1 MPLSAKSSKFLDTA
15 INAIVSAV
23 LVGIL
28 AWAAGYGR
36 MTKTIERLEKTQ
48 DEQLVPAVKEISS
61 VSAHLSDI
69 NDKQL
74 PWMQQK
80 AEASEKTLNS
90 LDGSVNVMRRKL
102 NDEVIPWINRFKKDG
117 PPIQSAQLEPLY
129 EKQRQLAAEVA
140 RVQETGDKRAVS
152 LQNQVAQAQESNGR
166 HVAALQEEMETLS
179 NTMWRVGES
188 VFKPELEQIVKNAMK
203 PIITEWEQTAA
214 QQSHGLPIPAGQTF
228 VPPGIA
234 LSTKP
239 HVQVSLRDGVV
250 SLVGVVPSEI
260 AKTSILKTVES
271 FYPKPRKVDADR
283 LSVHP

>member
-1 MPLSAKSSKFLDTA
+1 
-15 INAIVSAV
+15 
-23 LVGIL
+23 
-28 AWAAGYGR
+28 

-61 VSAHLSDI
+61 VAAHLSDI

-90 LDGSVNVMRRKL
+90 LDSTVNVMERKL

-117 PPIQSAQLEPLY
+117 LPIQSAQLEPLY

-140 RVQETGDKRAVS
+140 RVQETGDKRAIS
-152 LQNQVAQAQESNGR
+152 LQNQLAQTQESNGR

-188 VFKPELEQIVKNAMK
+188 AFKPELEQIVKNAMK

-239 HVQVSLRDGVV
+239 HVQVSLKDGVV

-260 AKTSILKTVES
+260 ARTSILEAVES

-283 LSVHP
+283 LGVHP